1 MDLFKKIL
9 ELIISF
15 FNKKTVDTQLEL
27 HKEVEEEQAV
37 VQQIRAD
44 ENAQALVQ
52 QEKTQEALAEVQ
64 EKQKKERKKKRSK
77 KTDDE
82 QFGSEW

>member
-15 FNKKTVDTQLEL
+15 FNKKTVDAQLEL